1 MKDQIMR
8 YRIEF
13 GKSDA
18 NRLKAQKFRQ
28 KIFRNSEIGLDEDQ
42 FDAIS
47 DHCLIFDKKNSDRL
61 VLVFR
66 SRTFSSMKDILCS
79 YSAQHYDLTKLT
91 DLPFKPMEIGRLCID
106 QQGSDP
112 FLLLSAFNYLRS
124 VVSSL
129 QIDLIFGCTSF
140 SGADD
145 PGHLATLSSLKK
157 SQIADSM
164 FPIKKKSSS
173 ILYSKQN
180 IIGARKI
187 KKTKNFLP
195 PLLKFYLR
203 LGGKVSDHAVID
215 RDLDT
220 LHVFTYVDLKV
231 KKFN

>member
-28 KIFRNSEIGLDEDQ
+28 KIFRNSQNGLDEDQ

-66 SRTFSSMKDILCS
+66 SRTFASMEDILCS

-106 QQGSDP
+106 QQDSDP
-112 FLLLSAFNYLRS
+112 FLLLCAFNYLRS
-124 VVSSL
+124 LISSR

-140 SGADD
+140 SGANN
-145 PGHLATLSSLKK
+145 PGHSATLSSLEKT
-157 SQIADSM
+157 QLADSM

-173 ILYSKQN
+173 VLYFKK
-180 IIGARKI
+180 KI
-187 KKTKNFLP
+187 AGVIKNKTTKNTLP

-220 LHVFTYVDLKV
+220 LHVFTYVDLKG
-231 KKFN
+231 KKFY

>member
-28 KIFRNSEIGLDEDQ
+28 KVFRNSENGLDEDQ

-66 SRTFSSMKDILCS
+66 SRTFTSMEDILCS
-79 YSAQHYDLTKLT
+79 YSAQHYDLSKLT

-124 VVSSL
+124 LVSSGR
-129 QIDLIFGCTSF
+129 IDLIFGCTSF
-140 SGADD
+140 SGADN
-145 PGHLATLSSLKK
+145 PRHLATLSSLEKT
-157 SQIADSM
+157 QLADSM
-164 FPIKKKSSS
+164 FPIKEKSSS
-173 ILYSKQN
+173 ILKFKQK
-180 IIGARKI
+180 IIGS
-187 KKTKNFLP
+187 KKNKTAKNFLP

-220 LHVFTYVDLKV
+220 LHLFTYVDLKG